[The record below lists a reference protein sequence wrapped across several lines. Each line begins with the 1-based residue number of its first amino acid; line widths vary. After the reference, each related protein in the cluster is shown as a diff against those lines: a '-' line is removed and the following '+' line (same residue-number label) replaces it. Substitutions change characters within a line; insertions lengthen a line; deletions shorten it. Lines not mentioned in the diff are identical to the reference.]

1 MIEATFA
8 ANSKRFQSPS
18 VRLPNST
25 LLSLCL
31 SFLSL
36 FSLYLSL
43 IPTHSL
49 SLFLYIK
56 PSKSISLSLLHS
68 SVPFLLLLSFPVFFS
83 LYFSIHTL
91 FCCSFSLPPSTF
103 LLTFLNPF
111 FFISIYSFWL
121 CFTFLCIN
129 LSQVFHLLLAMS
141 LCLYFYS
148 LSLYNLYNPSI
159 LTLQYFSST
168 SHPALYSSIPSRQRF
183 ASLNSTNSTFLSTS
197 QLPSPLSLSIH
208 TPSSSLSLLFRSP
221 TSTFFHATPLLSSL
235 HLPQFLILCG
245 QRRAAIDVKIVT
257 RGDCPIARLR
267 GQHNPH
273 NLIAMLISACHK
285 CH

>member
-18 VRLPNST
+18 VRLPPT
-25 LLSLCL
+25 LLFSLCL

-36 FSLYLSL
+36 FFLYLSL
-43 IPTHSL
+43 MPTHSL
-49 SLFLYIK
+49 SFFLYQT
-56 PSKSISLSLLHS
+56 SKSISLSLLHS
-68 SVPFLLLLSFPVFFS
+68 SVLFLFLLRFPIFFS
-83 LYFSIHTL
+83 LYSIYTL

-103 LLTFLNPF
+103 FLTFLNPSI
-111 FFISIYSFWL
+111 FISIYSSWL

-141 LCLYFYS
+141 LCLYFYN
-148 LSLYNLYNPSI
+148 LSFYNFYNPSI
-159 LTLQYFSST
+159 LTLQYFPSN

-221 TSTFFHATPLLSSL
+221 TSTSFHSTPFLSSL